1 MSVNQGTMEVIGAQ
15 TNGFDYASGRDF
27 ELDGAKQQARDEAA
41 DTELFSS
48 LTLGQPER
56 DGHPILNGNRDD
68 SPLFVS
74 EGSPSA
80 SSEDVGEALDE
91 ESVRR
96 DGIAVIVPPIVN
108 GWEYRRHEE
117 PPRAMDIL
125 EEYDD
130 GGLLEYLVRFD
141 DESEEVVST
150 QTNSI

>member
-1 MSVNQGTMEVIGAQ
+1 MSVKQGTIEVIGAR

-27 ELDGAKQQARDEAA
+27 ELNGAKQQSREEAV
-41 DTELFSS
+41 DMELLGS

-56 DGHPILNGNRDD
+56 DGHPILNGDRHD

-96 DGIAVIVPPIVN
+96 DGIAVIVPPVVN
-108 GWEYRRHEE
+108 GWEYRRYEE
-117 PPRAMDIL
+117 PPRATDTL
-125 EEYDD
+125 EEYND
-130 GGLLEYLVRFD
+130 GELLEYLVRFD
-141 DESEEVVST
+141 DDNEEVVST
-150 QTNSI
+150 QTIVI